1 MADRPILFSA
11 PMVQALLREAHQ
23 PGTGKTQTRRI
34 LKPQPPD
41 WATFCQQPDML
52 NVEHR
57 WVPSRLW
64 RWSEPEQTP
73 RRALRAWPVDAEGE
87 HYWMRLPWQVGDRL
101 WVRESWRTLQKVDCL
116 KPRDLADDRS
126 KVTYEADPENRNP
139 LWVFGKR
146 RPSLFMPRWASR
158 LTLLVTDVRVER
170 LQGISEAD
178 AIAEGIE
185 RLRSGRGFYDPTL
198 SHADSRAAC
207 RFGGYFETAT
217 HAFEALWRSINGAD
231 AWEENPWVV
240 AVTFSVHARNIDQL
254 APIAEAAE

>member
-1 MADRPILFSA
+1 MADCPILFSA

-34 LKPQPPD
+34 LTRLSKVGAVTEFGPSDTAGYD
-41 WATFCQQPDML
+41 WHFRDKAMRWHDL
-52 NVEHR
+52 RDVEMK
-57 WVPSRLW
+57 
-64 RWSEPEQTP
+64 
-73 RRALRAWPVDAEGE
+73 A
-87 HYWMRLPWQVGDRL
+87 RLPWQVGDRL

-139 LWVFGKR
+139 LWAFGKL

-170 LQGISEAD
+170 LQDISEGD
-178 AIAEGIE
+178 AAAEGVELESADPPFHYVPGIWPHSITAVGVE
-185 RLRSGRGFYDPTL
+185 EPGGRHAARSF
-198 SHADSRAAC
+198 AK
-207 RFGGYFETAT
+207 
-217 HAFEALWRSINGAD
+217 LWGHINGPESWQA
-231 AWEENPWVV
+231 NPWVV